1 MEIEREWDGEKEEIL
16 EEEKEVGSL
25 EGRQRRRK
33 DDSAGKEINWK
44 SFEGREGEE
53 QRSIYFDSEKG
64 VWKCRHC
71 YWTYQLSG
79 PSRAYIPNHEGYCQ
93 MVVEAEPLAEP
104 ELFSDSSTK
113 GNEVIDVFVGMEPR
127 VQVKHGNGKNL
138 TYEDDSRTK
147 ELSGEENITV
157 EEINYSSTSVVA
169 INGSTL
175 NPSSEAFNDNAIREN
190 VHGLEG
196 NLQTAIVNKSKEAV
210 ADFNLEKVLEEQ
222 ETHDLYCPNCNS
234 CITRRVILR
243 KRKRWI
249 KEIQCDAP
257 AKRIHDGRHDVDSAT
272 ISTQLVDQ
280 SLDRE
285 PPDVFRCLSCF
296 SFFIPTEGGFNIFR
310 IFERK
315 EEIPNQQSSPQISE
329 RNKNWI
335 LSIFQSGSSQKKR
348 SELEQAEDLSL
359 RGWQSTV
366 TVSKAETS
374 NQSPTT
380 MGRNDPVALVS
391 GDSHLSDGEQRAN
404 LSKNGKMDLT
414 TTASV
419 NIVGGNESTTVKS
432 IAGDMLP
439 GRSYI
444 TCELQ
449 ESASKDKEA
458 ALTQPPVEVA
468 TSATHANN
476 SEGKLSSLNL
486 NNNSDFQIPVETII
500 EVREPVSISGLKIQ
514 RENQAGYDT
523 GDDIFRLGGKSNE
536 TSYSSVAPV
545 VEALPHSE
553 IQIHEDVQIIEEI
566 QLKVDWDILK
576 AIVYGGLVESIT
588 SLSVVS
594 SAAATGTS
602 TLNIFVLGL
611 ANLIGGLFL
620 IVHNLFELR
629 DAQDEDVGQTVAQV
643 GRYWML
649 LGRRGN
655 FRLHAIV
662 AILSYILVGILPP
675 LIYGF
680 SFQKS
685 NNREYKLIA
694 VAAASLLCVAPLAI
708 GKAHVYPQKTY
719 IKTLSYYL
727 GLGITVAGLS
737 YVAGVMLTRLVDK
750 LGLVDQNS
758 SAPAPPSILQVGNS
772 GIPAWATY

>member
-16 EEEKEVGSL
+16 EEEEKEVGSL

-44 SFEGREGEE
+44 SFEDREGEE

-93 MVVEAEPLAEP
+93 MVVEAESLAEL

-113 GNEVIDVFVGMEPR
+113 GNEVTDVVVGMEPR

-138 TYEDDSRTK
+138 TNEDDSRTK

-196 NLQTAIVNKSKEAV
+196 NLQTAVVNKSKEAV
-210 ADFNLEKVLEEQ
+210 ADFDLEKVLEEQ

-315 EEIPNQQSSPQISE
+315 EEIPNQQSSSQISE

-348 SELEQAEDLSL
+348 SESEQAEDLSL
-359 RGWQSTV
+359 RGWQSTA

-380 MGRNDPVALVS
+380 MGRNDPVVALVF

-419 NIVGGNESTTVKS
+419 TIVVGGNESTTVKS
-432 IAGDMLP
+432 IA
-439 GRSYI
+439 
-444 TCELQ
+444 
-449 ESASKDKEA
+449 
-458 ALTQPPVEVA
+458 V
-468 TSATHANN
+468 
-476 SEGKLSSLNL
+476 
-486 NNNSDFQIPVETII
+486 SDSQIPVETIT
-500 EVREPVSISGLKIQ
+500 EVREPVSISGLKTQ
-514 RENQAGYDT
+514 RKNQAGYDT
-523 GDDIFRLGGKSNE
+523 GDDIFRLGGKSNV

-566 QLKVDWDILK
+566 QQKSDWDILK

-629 DAQDEDVGQTVAQV
+629 DAHDEDVGQTVAQV

-680 SFQKS
+680 SFQNS

-737 YVAGVMLTRLVDK
+737 YVAGVMLTRLLDE

-758 SAPAPPSILQVGNS
+758 SAPAPPSILQGGNS
-772 GIPAWATY
+772 GIPAWASY

>member
-1 MEIEREWDGEKEEIL
+1 
-16 EEEKEVGSL
+16 
-25 EGRQRRRK
+25 
-33 DDSAGKEINWK
+33 
-44 SFEGREGEE
+44 
-53 QRSIYFDSEKG
+53 
-64 VWKCRHC
+64 
-71 YWTYQLSG
+71 
-79 PSRAYIPNHEGYCQ
+79 